1 MQWVGENI
9 GVIYFRDGTVLLVD
23 MPHLLSI
30 IVVVLNAAIIL
41 I

>member
-9 GVIYFRDGTVLLVD
+9 GVYFRDGTVLLVD

-30 IVVVLNAAIIL
+30 IVVVLNAAIVL